1 MLKWTI
7 AVAMGLLA
15 VPMQEERPQDQEREM
30 IENPEFV
37 HWEDFNEGSWVLF
50 KDTLN
55 YQGRH
60 QVLEVRQ
67 ELKDVEDEQLVLEIK
82 VGSPNIS
89 SPNVKVLT
97 KTIPAEIEDDKHL
110 YELKEVGTE
119 EVKIAGRTFDCRI
132 FEKTYIGT
140 KTPGEQKPVEPLPGQ
155 TPDQKQY
162 PQDREPGQMPEPQ
175 DPQEREPGQ
184 QQPEQGQ
191 LPDQKQEPMITDEQL
206 RDKTFIRMYVCED
219 VPGGIVRML
228 WLPLEG
234 RQPQPGM
241 QSPEQDRPMD
251 QPNQEEPNPDQP
263 EQPQE
268 PGMEKP
274 GQQDFTKAL
283 KTREL
288 VSLFDGETPE
298 RP

>member
-1 MLKWTI
+1 
-7 AVAMGLLA
+7 
-15 VPMQEERPQDQEREM
+15 MQDERPQEQDREM
-30 IENPEFV
+30 IDNPEFV
-37 HWEDFNEGSWVLF
+37 HWEDFKEGSWVLF
-50 KDTLN
+50 KDTYNLEG
-55 YQGRH
+55 QQH
-60 QVLEVRQ
+60 KVLEVRQ
-67 ELKDVEDEQLVLEIK
+67 ELKTVEDEQLVLEIK
-82 VGSPNIS
+82 VGAPNIS

-97 KTIPAEIEDDKHL
+97 KTIPHEIADDKHE

-132 FEKTYIGT
+132 FEKRYIGT
-140 KTPGEQKPVEPLPGQ
+140 KTPGEQKPVEPLPGEKQ
-155 TPDQKQY
+155 PGEMPDEQNPDQQN
-162 PQDREPGQMPEPQ
+162 PDQQNPD
-175 DPQEREPGQ
+175 Q
-184 QQPEQGQ
+184 QQPGQDLPEQG
-191 LPDQKQEPMITDEQL
+191 KQPGEQQDPMITDEQL

-234 RQPQPGM
+234 HQPTPERQPGM
-241 QSPEQDRPMD
+241 EQPEQDRPLD
-251 QPNQEEPNPDQP
+251 QPNQDQPNQDQP

-268 PGMEKP
+268 PGMEPK
-274 GQQDFTKAL
+274 QDFSKAL